1 MVTVKLTHRAIV
13 DLHEINDDSVQ
24 TFRKKVAER
33 YLNDIEAALSM
44 LQEQPGIL
52 NSKQEISN
60 CFQFY
65 QVRNHYLVCS
75 RAAETIIILT
85 IKHCQM
91 DLPERLLELEPGLL
105 EAELLYKKLF

>member
-1 MVTVKLTHRAIV
+1 MNAYIK
-13 DLHEINDDSVQ
+13 
-24 TFRKKVAER
+24 
-33 YLNDIEAALSM
+33 AALSM

-52 NSKQEISN
+52 KSKQEISN

-65 QVRNHYLVCS
+65 QVGNHYLACS
-75 RAAETIIILT
+75 RVAETIIILT

-105 EAELLYKKLF
+105 LEAELLYKKLT